1 MTDEH
6 PHPAGALIVA
16 ESLRKSYPAGSSTVE
31 ILHDVSLTVSEGEVC
46 AIMGPSGS
54 GKSTLMYCLAGLE
67 QPTSGDVA
75 LLGESLARRS
85 RRQLAELRRRELGF
99 VFQSYNLMPTLSVS
113 ENVAL
118 PFRLRG
124 ERVDRARIE
133 EALAAV
139 GLAGRGASSPS
150 SMSGGE
156 QQRVAI
162 ARVLAQRPQI
172 VFADEPTGALD
183 SRSGR
188 VVLSELRRI
197 GGRRGSAC
205 SSSRTIRRS
214 RHRAT
219 ASCSC
224 ATDGSS
230 TSSPARPPSR
240 WRRSSPLLEERIG
253 RRRRGGGLMRALVV
267 AELRSAWTSWLA
279 VLVAFVATSFS
290 IVLAMLAIDS
300 LARHRSRPARCPRGG
315 AGAADRAAGTSRSR
329 SSARS
334 P

>member
-1 MTDEH
+1 MTNEH

-31 ILHDVSLTVSEGEVC
+31 ILHDVSLTMSEGEVC

-197 GGRRGSAC
+197 GGTPGQCVLIVTHDPAV
-205 SSSRTIRRS
+205 
-214 RHRAT
+214 A
-219 ASCSC
+219 ASCDRVVFLR
-224 ATDGSS
+224 DGRLVDQL
-230 TSSPARPPSR
+230 SSPTTESVAS
-240 WRRSSPLLEERIG
+240 LLAALEERSD
-253 RRRRGGGLMRALVV
+253 AV
-267 AELRSAWTSWLA
+267 AEE
-279 VLVAFVATSFS
+279 
-290 IVLAMLAIDS
+290 
-300 LARHRSRPARCPRGG
+300 
-315 AGAADRAAGTSRSR
+315 AA
-329 SSARS
+329 
-334 P
+334 